1 MGRARGR
8 QGGGKG
14 AARLKL
20 AYCGNF
26 AAFLDDARR
35 HNDGFAELAANVG
48 VRPGPGDADAL
59 SDDQFAVA
67 SLYATIAFSR

>member
-1 MGRARGR
+1 M
-8 QGGGKG
+8 
-14 AARLKL
+14 LKSSIR
-20 AYCGNF
+20 NF